1 MPRALV
7 VAAIGVCLGVSGAAG
22 DEMQKTVKSIVA
34 KDVWTVAE
42 GTHNGK
48 PLVIRFRSE
57 FNEKP
62 DVSQYPKRIKV
73 SWSYD
78 GGASGMPSAELSKSM
93 EAFENRLVAAVES
106 DVTAVLTAVITNDN
120 RRIWVYYTS
129 TVPTFGK
136 RLNEMPQ
143 ESKPYPI
150 AIEASDDPTWRFLYD
165 DVLAGIKDAGS

>member
-1 MPRALV
+1 MPRLLV
-7 VAAIGVCLGVSGAAG
+7 VATVGICLGVGDAAG
-22 DEMQKTVKSIVA
+22 DETPKTVKSIVTR
-34 KDVWTVAE
+34 DVWAVAE
-42 GTHNGK
+42 GTHKGK
-48 PLVIRFRSE
+48 PLIIRFRNE

-62 DVSQYPKRIKV
+62 DVSQFPKRINV

-78 GGASGMPSAELSKSM
+78 GEATGMPSVELSKSM
-93 EAFENRLVAAVES
+93 EAFEDRLVAAVES

-129 TVPTFGK
+129 SVPTFGK

-150 AIEASDDPTWRFLYD
+150 AIEAADDPSWRFLYD
-165 DVLAGIKDAGS
+165 DVLAGIKDAGP